1 MGAGLYSRI
10 PVNDTLARIHAE
22 LGIPASYART
32 CGMPL
37 QAECDSL
44 VDAGLD
50 VFGRPA
56 RLEASTW
63 VAWQYMKA
71 RAAEDGVVLQLI
83 STYRSYDYQRELFAR
98 KLARGQAIGDILKV
112 NAAPGF
118 SEHHSG
124 RALDIGTPGFEHLEE
139 VFENSEAFAWLS
151 VHANDFGFRLSFPRD
166 NPCGVLYEPWHWY
179 CEGMKHSIT
188 GQGTV
193 ASDF

>member
-1 MGAGLYSRI
+1 MGTGLYSRI

-22 LGIPASYART
+22 LGIPASYAGT
-32 CGMPL
+32 CAMPP

-124 RALDIGTPGFEHLEE
+124 RALDIGTAGEPPAEASFE
-139 VFENSEAFAWLS
+139 STPAFAWLS
-151 VHANDFGFRLSFPRD
+151 AHAARFDFTMSYPPD
-166 NPCGVLYEPWHWY
+166 NPHGIVYEPWHW
-179 CEGMKHSIT
+179 CWRPST
-188 GQGTV
+188 PP
-193 ASDF
+193 AR

>member
-1 MGAGLYSRI
+1 MGTGLYSRI

-22 LGIPASYART
+22 LGIPASYAAT
-32 CGMPL
+32 CVMPL

-56 RLEASTW
+56 RLEAGTW
-63 VAWQYMKA
+63 VAWQYMKV

-124 RALDIGTPGFEHLEE
+124 RAVDIGTPGFEHLEE

-151 VHANDFGFRLSFPRD
+151 AHARDFGFRLSFPRD
-166 NPCGVLYEPWHWY
+166 NPYGVLYEPWHWY
-179 CEGMKHSIT
+179 CEGMKYSST

>member
-1 MGAGLYSRI
+1 M
-10 PVNDTLARIHAE
+10 NDFLARIHAE
-22 LGIPASYART
+22 LGIPTTYAVS

-37 QAECDSL
+37 QAECDRL

-56 RLEASTW
+56 RLEAGTW
-63 VAWQYMKA
+63 LAWQAMQA
-71 RAAEDGVVLQLI
+71 RAAQDGVLLQLI
-83 STYRSYDYQRELFAR
+83 SAYRSYEYQQQLIAR
-98 KLARGQAIGDILKV
+98 KLARGQRITDILKV

-124 RALDIGTPGFEHLEE
+124 RAVDIGTPGCEHLEE

-151 VHANDFGFRLSFPRD
+151 AHARDFGFRLSFPRD
-166 NPCGVLYEPWHWY
+166 NPWGVLYEPWHWY
-179 CEGMKHSIT
+179 CEGMNHSIT
-188 GQGTV
+188 GPSTQ